1 VQRRFLSIVLLELL
15 AASVL
20 VAGVTLVRAF
30 HFELALVSAA
40 LVYLSAASNV
50 LAGSKRP
57 AAGTALFVLVPLVP
71 ALAEQYL
78 RQPCDPGSGFLF
90 YFLYTVPAAVCGA
103 GAGLSAVR
111 LLKGLWLRASL
122 VLAVVLLPAAY
133 TLWTLY
139 HDAPVRFFHL
149 VFGMWPGSLYDE
161 QVAITP
167 ALWVARFEGLVLGLS
182 LVLLASDRLRKA
194 GLAFGG
200 LLLVLIAAEPL
211 TGVRQPLSLLR
222 ERMGPPV
229 VAVGVR
235 FYPDP
240 DLPAEVRGEIAGII
254 GEAVTHVK
262 TRLGEDHA
270 GRIEL
275 FLFRDVERRYEVT
288 GARYTTFTKPWQ
300 GTAFLEPE
308 SLRSARGKS
317 LLRHELTHLVTA
329 PWGPLLGLPWNISLL
344 EGTAVA
350 VAPGSAERLAAL
362 AKVVLEKKPDL
373 GLETFLRSFGFW
385 NESAAVAYPLGGA
398 FVQFVLEAK
407 GPDYLKALWRLGPFE
422 EPPEGGW
429 KALAAGFR
437 GYLEKIEPSEGE
449 KATGTILSKRK
460 SIFEKRCP
468 HDAVVETG
476 TP

>member
-1 VQRRFLSIVLLELL
+1 MQRRLLSIVLPEFL
-15 AASVL
+15 AASAL

-30 HFELALVSAA
+30 HFELALAGAV

-57 AAGTALFVLVPLVP
+57 AAETALLTLVPLVP
-71 ALAEQYL
+71 ALIEQYL
-78 RQPCDPGSGFLF
+78 RQPCDQGSGFLF
-90 YFLYTVPAAVCGA
+90 YFLYTGPAAVCGA
-103 GAGLSAVR
+103 GAGLLALR
-111 LLKGLWLRASL
+111 HLKGLPARAGF
-122 VLAVVLLPAAY
+122 VLAAVLVPAVH
-133 TLWTLY
+133 TVWTLY

-167 ALWVARFEGLVLGLS
+167 ALWVARFEGLVFGLS

-194 GLAFGG
+194 GVASGV

-211 TGVRQPLSLLR
+211 TGVRQPLSVLR
-222 ERMGPPV
+222 ERMGPPI
-229 VAVGVR
+229 AADGIEL
-235 FYPDP
+235 YPDP

-262 TRLGEDHA
+262 TKLGEDQA

-275 FLFRDVERRYEVT
+275 FLFRDVERRYEIT

-308 SLRSARGKS
+308 SLRPARGKS

-329 PWGPLLGLPWNISLL
+329 PWGPVLGLPWNISLL

-350 VAPGSAERLAAL
+350 VAPASAERLPAL
-362 AKVVLEKKPDL
+362 AKVVLEKKP
-373 GLETFLRSFGFW
+373 GLHLENFLRSFGFW

-407 GPDYLKALWRLGPFE
+407 GPDYLKTLWRLGPFA
-422 EPPEGGW
+422 EPPGGGW
-429 KALAAGFR
+429 KPLAAEFR

-449 KATGTILSKRK
+449 KVTGTILSKRK

-468 HDAVVETG
+468 HDAAG
-476 TP
+476 DDGS